1 MDSFTLE
8 PSAASSQSVRGDTV
22 SRTVFQTFLTYLQDT
37 QLAQWVSGSP
47 SLLGYPTILVL
58 HTVGLALL
66 VGGSVAVDLRLL
78 GVARAAPV
86 GAVGPLFR
94 LMWIGLAINA
104 ATGVLLFIADA
115 VGKAHQPIFWAKL
128 ACVAGGVW
136 VMMRLGPMVD
146 GAQPADGR
154 GGRRLAVASLV
165 LWTGAMVSG
174 RLMAYL
180 K

>member
-1 MDSFTLE
+1 M
-8 PSAASSQSVRGDTV
+8 
-22 SRTVFQTFLTYLQDT
+22 
-37 QLAQWVSGSP
+37 
-47 SLLGYPTILVL
+47 
-58 HTVGLALL
+58 
-66 VGGSVAVDLRLL
+66 
-78 GVARAAPV
+78 

-115 VGKAHQPIFWAKL
+115 VGKADQPIFWAKL

-136 VMMRLGPMVD
+136 MMMRIRPMVD
-146 GAQPADGR
+146 GAQPVDDVR
-154 GGRRLAVASLV
+154 GRRLAVASLV